1 MEFVLL
7 SEEQKNAYRAQ
18 IFDIMLE
25 GDKDFVPP
33 LSARFSTSDMSFSAN
48 TGAKNGINAYFEDMI
63 REQILAAV
71 EDGVLLGF
79 VTFKRDL
86 VNGVIGADT
95 LPNLYICTLLLS
107 PAARGKGLTK
117 AMYAHLFNTL
127 YPEANIYT
135 RTWSTNTAHLKIL
148 EHFGFSLI
156 KRIKNDRGAGIDTVY
171 FEKKR
176 HKGSF

>member
-1 MEFVLL
+1 MELILL
-7 SEEQKNAYRAQ
+7 SDAQKEEYSAQ
-18 IFDIMLE
+18 IFDIMLA

-63 REQILAAV
+63 REQMLVAV
-71 EDGVLLGF
+71 ENGTLLGF

-86 VNGVIGADT
+86 VQSPIEADT

-107 PAARGKGLTK
+107 PAARGKGITQK
-117 AMYAHLFNTL
+117 MYAHLFDDL
-127 YPEANIYT
+127 YPDVNLYT
-135 RTWSTNTAHLKIL
+135 RTWSTNAAHLKIL
-148 EHFGFSLI
+148 TRFGFNLI
-156 KRIKNDRGAGIDTVY
+156 KRIENDRGAGIDTVY